1 MNITEL
7 LNILMGTLNGIDM
20 VNTITL
26 NRPDQIDLQKTNIYP
41 LVNIFPST
49 YTTNDMVNI
58 YNINIKMLQQR
69 NTLNKLNPNEKTFGS
84 DNLPD
89 NWNDVSQIANVFIS
103 RTRNN
108 PELTLLNDPEL
119 TLLYNV
125 GTNNLDG
132 VEFELN
138 IQTINNISC

>member
-58 YNINIKMLQQR
+58 YNISIKILQQR

-84 DNLPD
+84 NNLPD
-89 NWNDVSQIANVFIS
+89 NWNDVSKIANVFIS

-138 IQTINNISC
+138 IQTINNMSC

>member
-89 NWNDVSQIANVFIS
+89 NWNDVSKIANVFIS

-138 IQTINNISC
+138 IQTVNNISC

>member
-7 LNILMGTLNGIDM
+7 LNILMETLNGIDM

-26 NRPDQIDLQKTNIYP
+26 NRSDQIDLQKTNIYP
-41 LVNIFPST
+41 LINIFPSS

-69 NTLNKLNPNEKTFGS
+69 NTLNKLNHNEKTFGS
-84 DNLPD
+84 NNLPD

-108 PELTLLNDPEL
+108 PELTLLNDPDI